1 MRAEPLHLQTL
12 LTMFRRLL
20 LDNWMA
26 IFTLS
31 AFITALSVYV
41 LIAYRALRMPRLQ
54 RDALARMPFTDDSNA
69 TRHE

>member
-1 MRAEPLHLQTL
+1 
-12 LTMFRRLL
+12 MFRRLL

-31 AFITALSVYV
+31 AFITALSIYV
-41 LIAYRALRMPRLQ
+41 LITYRALRMPRLQ
-54 RDALARMPFTDDSNA
+54 REALARLPFTDDSNA

>member
-1 MRAEPLHLQTL
+1 
-12 LTMFRRLL
+12 MFRRLL

-31 AFITALSVYV
+31 AFITALSIYI

-54 RDALARMPFTDDSNA
+54 RDALARLPFTDDSNA

>member
-1 MRAEPLHLQTL
+1 
-12 LTMFRRLL
+12 MFRRLL

-54 RDALARMPFTDDSNA
+54 RDALARMPFTDDTNA

>member
-1 MRAEPLHLQTL
+1 
-12 LTMFRRLL
+12 MFRRLL

>member
-1 MRAEPLHLQTL
+1 
-12 LTMFRRLL
+12 MFRRLL

-31 AFITALSVYV
+31 AFITALSVYF
-41 LIAYRALRMPRLQ
+41 LIAYRALRMPRVQ
-54 RDALARMPFTDDSNA
+54 RDTLARMPFTEDTNA

>member
-1 MRAEPLHLQTL
+1 
-12 LTMFRRLL
+12 MFRRLL

-31 AFITALSVYV
+31 AFITALSIYV
-41 LIAYRALRMPRLQ
+41 MIAYRALRMPRLQ
-54 RDALARMPFTDDSNA
+54 REALARLPFTDDSNA

>member
-1 MRAEPLHLQTL
+1 
-12 LTMFRRLL
+12 MFRRLL

-31 AFITALSVYV
+31 AFITALSIYV

-54 RDALARMPFTDDSNA
+54 RDALARLPFTDDSNA